1 MGTLIYPLGWT
12 RDRHGNRSFAVP
24 RQLEGSIPLLE
35 LAKLNPGIPTYCVVV
50 DDCTTELQLD
60 QNCADQ
66 GETASS
72 FKAWLLVSI
81 CAIQDLRVLGSEG

>member
-12 RDRHGNRSFAVP
+12 RDRHGNRCFAVP
-24 RQLEGSIPLLE
+24 RQLEGSIPLLD

-50 DDCTTELQLD
+50 DCTTELQLD
-60 QNCADQ
+60 QNRV

-72 FKAWLLVSI
+72 LFPFVPVKTSESLVAKVSI
-81 CAIQDLRVLGSEG
+81 GEPAA